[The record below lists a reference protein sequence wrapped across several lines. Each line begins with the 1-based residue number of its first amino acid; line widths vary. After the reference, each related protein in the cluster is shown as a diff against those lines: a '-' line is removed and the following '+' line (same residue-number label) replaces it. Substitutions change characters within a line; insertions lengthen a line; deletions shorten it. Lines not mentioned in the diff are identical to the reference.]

1 MIPTVSEQLQAM
13 RRQLTAVIIPALD
26 PEADFARQQAL
37 LISATL
43 EWLCEVHS
51 YEYRYEV
58 VENLHYR
65 ELLEALTDG
74 ASDDET
80 AALLTQPGP
89 QPSEAAIAL
98 SELADQTIRLKERVA
113 AIYLNG
119 IPDDRRARAKEII
132 SAAARQQVE
141 RELSWYRLTGFP
153 GDVQLIGE
161 ALSSGMGA
169 DHRESRC

>member
-13 RRQLTAVIIPALD
+13 RRQLTGVIIPALD
-26 PEADFARQQAL
+26 PEAEFARQQAL

-58 VENLHYR
+58 VENLRYR

-74 ASDDET
+74 ASDDEA
-80 AALLTQPGP
+80 AALLTRPGP
-89 QPSEAAIAL
+89 HPSEAATAL
-98 SELADQTIRLKERVA
+98 SELVDQTKGLKERVA
-113 AIYLNG
+113 AIYQNG

-132 SAAARQQVE
+132 SAAAREQVE

-153 GDVQLIGE
+153 GDVPPISE
-161 ALSSGMGA
+161 ALSTGTGA
-169 DHRESRC
+169 DHRGS